1 LTSEEKEN
9 YERLEQSVIESKPKH
24 GMSNGAVA
32 SNKNITDD
40 NYMKSESIR
49 AKQETNEMNDF
60 IEWFNA

>member
-1 LTSEEKEN
+1 
-9 YERLEQSVIESKPKH
+9 
-24 GMSNGAVA
+24 MSNGAVA